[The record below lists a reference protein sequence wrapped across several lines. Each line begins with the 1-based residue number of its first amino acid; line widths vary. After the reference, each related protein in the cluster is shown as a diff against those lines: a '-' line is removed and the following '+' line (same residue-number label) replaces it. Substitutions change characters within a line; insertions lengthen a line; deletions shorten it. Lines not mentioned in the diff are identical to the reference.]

1 MNRPIDLLTDEP
13 PPGQRRSG
21 TSPALIVGV
30 LVAALLAGLG
40 AQVLQR
46 EQASKAEH
54 AAQDRIDVTTRPG
67 RTSLG
72 AGGNFFV
79 TALVA
84 NVGPDLVQAVDSRWH
99 GIGLEAVTEIGGL
112 GPIAPGTSASFVA
125 RVAPDCGVVRSTPD
139 VLAGR
144 FDLVFQA
151 PSGRRREVRLQ
162 LDRELELLGT
172 ARATCADAAQP
183 TTSMRPPRLLRV
195 SATEVDL
202 GLRLPDTGAA
212 RVSAMVWTPAGQLL
226 LAAPAL
232 LVVNGRR
239 PDDYRLA
246 VLTIGVNAAG
256 CRVLAEPSQRR
267 RPMIV
272 TVRRT
277 AAQQG
282 SLAVTLDSAAFTA
295 VLVVLA
301 AGCPG
306 AGVP

>member
-1 MNRPIDLLTDEP
+1 MNRPIQLLTDEAP
-13 PPGQRRSG
+13 LGQRRSG
-21 TSPALIVGV
+21 ASRALIAGL
-30 LVAALLAGLG
+30 LVAAVLTGLG

-46 EQASKAEH
+46 EQASRAAA

-79 TALVA
+79 SALVA
-84 NVGPDLVQAVDSRWH
+84 NVGPDLVQAVDSRWY
-99 GIGLEAVTEIGGL
+99 GIGLEAITEIGGL

-125 RVAPDCGVVRSTPD
+125 RVAPDCALVRSTAG

-172 ARATCADAAQP
+172 ARATCADAAR
-183 TTSMRPPRLLRV
+183 TTASMRPPRLLRV
-195 SATEVDL
+195 SATQVDL
-202 GLRLPDTGAA
+202 GLRLPDTGDT
-212 RVSAMVWTPAGQLL
+212 RVSVMVWTYTGELL

-232 LVVNGRR
+232 PVVSGRR
-239 PDDYRLA
+239 PDDHYLA
-246 VLTIGVNAAG
+246 VLTIGVSAAG
-256 CRVLAEPSQRR
+256 CRVLSEPPQQR

-272 TVRRT
+272 TVRPT
-277 AAQQG
+277 AAKQG
-282 SLAVTLDSAAFTA
+282 SLAVTLDSAVQTA
-295 VLVVLA
+295 LLGLLA
-301 AGCPG
+301 TGCPG
-306 AGVP
+306 AVGP